1 MKCAPF
7 HAFQSGITNRSMVR
21 ADRSKRKCHPWEGS
35 KLRVLQDKY
44 DVIFQNEKN
53 KLGKIETQCL
63 KQKDSNQ
70 I

>member
-1 MKCAPF
+1 
-7 HAFQSGITNRSMVR
+7 MVR